1 MIHKKRS
8 YGINNNF
15 DDNNNKHDSNKKV
28 IRKMN
33 IQLLVNRFD
42 NYSNNSD
49 NENSGIDSN
58 IDEFE
63 TTMYFLELESRDK

>member
-1 MIHKKRS
+1 MINKKRS

-33 IQLLVNRFD
+33 I
-42 NYSNNSD
+42 
-49 NENSGIDSN
+49 
-58 IDEFE
+58 
-63 TTMYFLELESRDK
+63 

>member
-1 MIHKKRS
+1 MINKKRS

-49 NENSGIDSN
+49 NENNGIDSN